1 MDDFQNNNQ
10 DNLNL
15 DYHKQKQKSFTDD
28 QSTVPSDYE
37 I

>member
-10 DNLNL
+10 GNLNL

-28 QSTVPSDYE
+28 QSTVLSDYE